1 MEGNNYNI
9 LHCKQ
14 CFMLFG
20 CMTYPSFF
28 SWHSKRRSPQ
38 AKSFVHRYTCLSF
51 FHFCFVLSFGYFLL
65 EGLHSIASSSHDGVR
80 KLGLNKLPNIVT
92 KLYFAYLRP
101 DSNLRYSID
110 RNYLSV
116 HEWLLPLF
124 SIPQY
129 VEYIM
134 FASSILSIQLHF
146 IIKILFIV
154 AFHFLSFDICVTVF
168 WVKDPLFFQ
177 IFVFSITTTFFVLL
191 HTILVSY
198 SIIVSITIIVF
209 ICFFPSLFVG

>member
-1 MEGNNYNI
+1 
-9 LHCKQ
+9 
-14 CFMLFG
+14 MLFG

-28 SWHSKRRSPQ
+28 SWHSKRSSPQ

-129 VEYIM
+129 VEYMM

-146 IIKILFIV
+146 IIKRKYSSLLLFTSCHLIFV
-154 AFHFLSFDICVTVF
+154 WLCFGLKTHFFSRSLSF
-168 WVKDPLFFQ
+168 
-177 IFVFSITTTFFVLL
+177 LL
-191 HTILVSY
+191 LLL
-198 SIIVSITIIVF
+198 
-209 ICFFPSLFVG
+209 SLFCYTQSLSHIQL